1 MNYSRKANPNAS
13 NSELDARYK
22 VIITYDAT
30 NQPEDWDEFWNRSID
45 LYPSKEES

>member
-1 MNYSRKANPNAS
+1 MTYSRKANPNAS